1 MNLQLISFT
10 NGSGP
15 YGYTELS
22 GKLFAQARARADATN
37 VLPYFAGSAD
47 TLARQYP
54 DRVLAYAEIHTL
66 YMVSLLI
73 AVLCVG
79 VTTGLFIPTLPFH
92 VPRRGFDIYS
102 WLAAFRANELI
113 VDTDTKSIQKGME
126 TKEMAKLM
134 GDSRISYQW

>member
-1 MNLQLISFT
+1 MFHLPRYKWH
-10 NGSGP
+10 GP

-22 GKLFAQARARADATN
+22 SELFAQARARADATD

-47 TLARQYP
+47 TLARQYS
-54 DRVLAYAEIHTL
+54 DLVLTSAKIHTL

-73 AVLCVG
+73 TVLCVG
-79 VTTGLFIPTLPFH
+79 VIAGFFVPTLPFH

-102 WLAAFRANELI
+102 LLAAFRTNELI
-113 VDTDTKSIQKGME
+113 IGTDTKSIRKGME